1 MELAGREASGL
12 GKARSRAKR
21 MRGSKV
27 VFLAL
32 VALAAPAA
40 AQEDYGRGRI
50 RYLEPGVT
58 LQRGTETGAEEAV
71 VNLPYLPGD
80 RVWTDANGRA
90 EFQFEGGALVR
101 LDSRSKLDYA
111 AHEEGRESRVVLR
124 L

>member
-1 MELAGREASGL
+1 
-12 GKARSRAKR
+12 
-21 MRGSKV
+21 MRGSKL

-40 AQEDYGRGRI
+40 AQEDYRHGRI

-111 AHEEGRESRVVLR
+111 AHEEGREGRVVLR
-124 L
+124 LWSGGLYLRVRTR